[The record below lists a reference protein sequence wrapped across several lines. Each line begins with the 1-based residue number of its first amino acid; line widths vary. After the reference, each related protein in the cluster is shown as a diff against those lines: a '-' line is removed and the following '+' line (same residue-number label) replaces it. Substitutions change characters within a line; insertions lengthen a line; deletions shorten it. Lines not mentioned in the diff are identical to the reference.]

1 MRNLACRIN
10 SLVPVPHV
18 LYGRLRMLDII
29 PLAYHVFIDAS
40 SVLTPNFLSQTYLI
54 TLTQQSFYTV
64 TKRLKS
70 QGPTLVK
77 EPTVWY
83 TRHVIVPQ
91 MKLLP

>member
-1 MRNLACRIN
+1 
-10 SLVPVPHV
+10 
-18 LYGRLRMLDII
+18 MLDII

-40 SVLTPNFLSQTYLI
+40 SVLTPNFLISNIFNHI
-54 TLTQQSFYTV
+54 TQHLQYTV